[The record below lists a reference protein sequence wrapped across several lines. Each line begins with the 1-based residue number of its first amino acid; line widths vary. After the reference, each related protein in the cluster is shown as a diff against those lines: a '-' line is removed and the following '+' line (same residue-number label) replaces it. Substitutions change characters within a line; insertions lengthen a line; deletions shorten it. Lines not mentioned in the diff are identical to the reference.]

1 MRKNIDKIHL
11 LSLGFPILTVISI
24 IFRALAMLFAYDAS
38 VGYFSNSSV
47 LTYTSRSFFAV
58 GLVFGILTILL
69 CKKEDLKIE
78 STPWSVYNAFSS
90 TVVSFSL
97 LIFSLLYVLL
107 NLRDIKP
114 LHILTVFF
122 SVAAAIFFMAD
133 LMSNKKEVG
142 AEIGLPCAIFTI
154 LALLLIIFAEYFD
167 YYTALNSSEKQLTI
181 FTFVIGALY
190 ILQRARYSSGIPQ
203 PKLRLITAFVTAFI
217 GAFTSIPGFI
227 GSFAGEISSP
237 KYLVYYLLSFALAV
251 YATTDLLSS
260 LKLLRYTKTDEE

>member
-1 MRKNIDKIHL
+1 M
-11 LSLGFPILTVISI
+11 
-24 IFRALAMLFAYDAS
+24 
-38 VGYFSNSSV
+38 
-47 LTYTSRSFFAV
+47 
-58 GLVFGILTILL
+58 
-69 CKKEDLKIE
+69 
-78 STPWSVYNAFSS
+78 YNAFSS

-97 LIFSLLYVLL
+97 LVFSLLYVLL
-107 NLRDIKP
+107 NLGEIKP

-122 SVAAAIFFMAD
+122 AVAAAMFFMAD
-133 LMSNKKEVG
+133 LMSNKKEG
-142 AEIGLPCAIFTI
+142 SAEIGLPCAIFTI

-190 ILQRARYSSGIPQ
+190 ILQRARYSSNIPQ

-260 LKLLRYTKTDEE
+260 LKLLRYTKTDEK